1 MIRGGI
7 IEETVAAVRQQIFGV
22 SEIGS
27 GTGSRTQPLSQQRK
41 RDAFVGGQRMAD
53 RYDGSTGMIS
63 QREAARRLD
72 ATADEDLQHAGDA
85 VVEFVDAA
93 RSAAESLL
101 HQQKQQ
107 VAERV
112 AGFAEAL
119 RGAAESLDKSQN
131 RVISRYVGQAA
142 EQIENLSLTVGQR
155 RWNEILAD
163 TEDFARRQPTW
174 FVLGAVAA
182 GFFVGRFLWAT
193 AGGEQH
199 HWRSAPDATRSQTN
213 RAVTAAVSSGSGAG
227 SAGVE
232 GYGAGSSGAME
243 AR

>member
-1 MIRGGI
+1 
-7 IEETVAAVRQQIFGV
+7 
-22 SEIGS
+22 
-27 GTGSRTQPLSQQRK
+27 
-41 RDAFVGGQRMAD
+41 MAD
-53 RYDGSTGMIS
+53 MYDASTGMIS
-63 QREAARRLD
+63 QTEAARRLD
-72 ATADEDLQHAGDA
+72 ATADEDLQHAGNV

-112 AGFAEAL
+112 SGFAEAL

-131 RVISRYVGQAA
+131 RVVSRYVGQAA

-182 GFFVGRFLWAT
+182 GFFIGRFLWAT

-199 HWRSAPDATRSQTN
+199 HWRSDAPDASPRQTN